1 MENLNSCNVRFCV
14 NRDFLFA
21 TTCQKFFFKS
31 HVLEVKLH
39 CLFGHMVVPYRENNT
54 QFEHYVIKITQQIT
68 QLFLINNSVSK
79 VYQCCQ

>member
-1 MENLNSCNVRFCV
+1 MENLNLCQVCV

-31 HVLEVKLH
+31 HVVKVKLH
-39 CLFGHMVVPYRENNT
+39 CLFGHMVVTYRKSNT

-68 QLFLINNSVSK
+68 
-79 VYQCCQ
+79 